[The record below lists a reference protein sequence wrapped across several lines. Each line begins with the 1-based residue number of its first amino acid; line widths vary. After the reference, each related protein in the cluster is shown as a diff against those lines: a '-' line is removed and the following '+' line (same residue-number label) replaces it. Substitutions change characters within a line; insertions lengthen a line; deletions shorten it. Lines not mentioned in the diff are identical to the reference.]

1 MNHNKIAEQLH
12 YLSKTR
18 SYTAFHSQEERE
30 GICQGCDGDFCRE
43 RVHDAHKC
51 IYEALS
57 VGATAI
63 YDLTALLEVE
73 QRKNAELLARAEAA
87 EKMAKER
94 EILALQL
101 LGYTYDMPRLRELL
115 CATQEGRC
123 VVFKFGIGSTVYR
136 AWIRPDGRCP
146 YISADI
152 VRTVK
157 DMLNAE
163 EWDNAY
169 HTYQEAEKAL
179 KECGKGV
186 DNQNSG

>member
-1 MNHNKIAEQLH
+1 MERMTIPDVMVIENV
-12 YLSKTR
+12 TR
-18 SYTAFHSQEERE
+18 RTIIDASEVRKMAMDLYWRLKAIED
-30 GICQGCDGDFCRE
+30 ILGD
-43 RVHDAHKC
+43 D
-51 IYEALS
+51 
-57 VGATAI
+57 
-63 YDLTALLEVE
+63 YDL
-73 QRKNAELLARAEAA
+73 
-87 EKMAKER
+87 
-94 EILALQL
+94 
-101 LGYTYDMPRLRELL
+101 DRLRELL
-115 CATQEGRC
+115 EADRDGRC

-136 AWIRPDGRCP
+136 VWIRPDGSCP